1 MKNNFSAFVSLF
13 NRVLCIRP
21 ASMAVCLFLL
31 FSHSARGQDAYQDVG
46 FTAYFQNETGWQ
58 AGDATISIALPDG
71 TALWLFGDSYVD
83 RAYDPDDMSFP
94 CLPFVS
100 NAICTQNMAA
110 PGNVVYHSTF
120 DHAGTDQYYW
130 PGKGFY
136 YNNKVYIFWLERT
149 YVRNAMDQIVGSNFI
164 SSKCAELSYPGLDL
178 LQLHNISNPLGIEF
192 GKAVIVDE
200 TGGWLY
206 VYGSK
211 TVSGFNR
218 YYASRCPLNN
228 LFQSWQYWNGILWG
242 AVPMEGNHIQPT
254 GTALGSASFSVF
266 PYQGKYLL
274 LSQDNGY
281 LVCGNE
287 VAIKLYKSD
296 SPRGPF
302 VFHKLVYSVTDSYNG
317 IILASYNAQA
327 HPEFGGDLLISYN
340 VNDVNLPAA
349 QCPNQCSNG
358 GRFQADT
365 YRPKFVRLPLSAL
378 PIELQSF
385 EASAGERV
393 VQLKWVT
400 QTEVRNKHFEVER
413 SRNGTDFTGIGK
425 VSGAGNSNSIR
436 RYDWIDP
443 SPFPGKSY
451 YRLRQV
457 DEDGQ
462 FSYSP
467 LASVHYEVSATTIYP
482 NPVQQ
487 GKLTVQPDLKTCE
500 TMTFLLYNL
509 NGSQVFRY
517 EVAANAGAEM
527 SVQLPEDLR
536 KGVFMAQISC
546 DQHIETL
553 KLVVE

>member
-1 MKNNFSAFVSLF
+1 MKNNFSSFASLF
-13 NRVLCIRP
+13 NRLSGTGQ
-21 ASMAVCLFLL
+21 ASISICLFLL
-31 FSHSARGQDAYQDVG
+31 FSHSAPGQDAYQDPV
-46 FTAYFQNETGWQ
+46 FTSYFQNETGWQ
-58 AGDATISIALPDG
+58 AGDATISVALPDG
-71 TALWLFGDSYVD
+71 RALWLFGDSYVD
-83 RAYDPDDMSFP
+83 RAYDPADMSLP
-94 CLPFVS
+94 CLPFVN
-100 NAICTQNMAA
+100 NAICTQNMANPA
-110 PGNVVYHSTF
+110 NVEYQSTF
-120 DHAGTDQYYW
+120 DHPGLNQYYW

-136 YNNKVYIFWLERT
+136 YNNKVYVFWLERT
-149 YVRNAMDQIVGSNFI
+149 YVLNGMGQIVGSTFT
-164 SSKCAELSYPGLDL
+164 SSKCAELSYPELEL
-178 LQLHNISNPLGIEF
+178 IQLHNISNPLGIEF

-242 AVPMEGNHIQPT
+242 AAPIEGNHIQPA

-266 PYQGKYLL
+266 PYQGKYIL

-302 VFHKLVYSVTDSYNG
+302 VFHRLVYNITDSYNG
-317 IILASYNAQA
+317 VILASYNAQA

-378 PIELQSF
+378 PIELLSF
-385 EASAGERV
+385 EAWAGGTN
-393 VQLKWVT
+393 VQLKWAT

-413 SRNGTDFTGIGK
+413 SRNGTDFTVIGK
-425 VSGAGNSNSIR
+425 VPGTGNSNSIR
-436 RYDWIDP
+436 RYDWIDLT
-443 SPFPGKSY
+443 PFPGKSY

-457 DEDGQ
+457 DENGQ

-467 LASVHYEVSATTIYP
+467 FVSVRYKVSETTVYP

-487 GKLTVQPDLKTCE
+487 GKLMVQTGSKTCE
-500 TMTFLLYNL
+500 KMTFLLYNM

-517 EVAANAGAEM
+517 EVAENADTEIK
-527 SVQLPEDLR
+527 VQLPDNLP
-536 KGVFMAQISC
+536 KGIFMVQISC

-553 KLVVE
+553 KLVIE